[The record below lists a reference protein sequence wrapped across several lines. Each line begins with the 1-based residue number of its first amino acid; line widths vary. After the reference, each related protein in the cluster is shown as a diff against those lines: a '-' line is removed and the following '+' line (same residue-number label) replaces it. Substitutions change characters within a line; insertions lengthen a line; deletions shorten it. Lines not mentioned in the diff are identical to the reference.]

1 MSSTPEERKEQG
13 VAIATSVVDS
23 LRNQPLLLTLVVMQ
37 FLVMAFLYF
46 GVTEGRKRDHL
57 LSKFILERCLP
68 TAPTA
73 PT

>member
-1 MSSTPEERKEQG
+1 L
-13 VAIATSVVDS
+13 A
-23 LRNQPLLLTLVVMQ
+23 LVVMQ

-68 TAPTA
+68 AAEKTST
-73 PT
+73 

>member
-1 MSSTPEERKEQG
+1 MTNEEQKAQG
-13 VAIATSVVDS
+13 AAIATSVVES
-23 LRNQPLLLTLVVMQ
+23 LRNQPLLLALVVMQ

-68 TAPTA
+68 AAEKTST
-73 PT
+73 